1 MLATTFAATDIIQTA
16 KSKTIGPLKK
26 ILSNQLVSSGAS
38 KALWKVLN
46 LFGLAPSQEF
56 QRLDDAKE
64 SVQRLREGIPDL
76 DPHDLLLILYDNIGF
91 RKLGSKPGYEQYTA
105 LQIIRVATEKLIEW
119 GVYPKEDDV
128 IENCA
133 SRERINW
140 ENARDHVSFEDV
152 MSPTS
157 DDANRLSGLVLDQ
170 LKLLL
175 TMESEKRLPTTDECR
190 DALEDEDASQ
200 YLKHPV
206 QITEVAGGRRVV
218 DQAMGAFTTQSH
230 VGADD
235 IGKFDTNMEANNAV
249 GDRTMKKD
257 LNATSTQVAL
267 MEYAI
272 ELLKKATGL
281 EVQPGSFWER
291 IPTIM
296 SSYGVPL
303 CGDGLPTYGI
313 KSVLKKETETYLK
326 KVIAFFGGFHV
337 GLTAH
342 KKRGAIFAN
351 SHLNDVFSSWRTTN
365 GQLKWVTEPGD
376 PNQIESELP
385 MYVLGMYTGAMRAM
399 LIVKIAEAEAQD
411 DDVEEIKVSPGDV
424 VDFMINRSKEEP
436 LVFVMLIRLL
446 PSYAPSRL
454 MKYHR
459 DSQASS
465 PLTPPLKRSQFMLIL
480 MDIIPHSLMQQ
491 CVRIRHFSSQIVRL
505 DSTSILHLRERIGPI
520 HEIKNIHIILPLWI
534 SIVIG

>member
-1 MLATTFAATDIIQTA
+1 M
-16 KSKTIGPLKK
+16 
-26 ILSNQLVSSGAS
+26 
-38 KALWKVLN
+38 
-46 LFGLAPSQEF
+46 
-56 QRLDDAKE
+56 
-64 SVQRLREGIPDL
+64 
-76 DPHDLLLILYDNIGF
+76 
-91 RKLGSKPGYEQYTA
+91 
-105 LQIIRVATEKLIEW
+105 
-119 GVYPKEDDV
+119 
-128 IENCA
+128 
-133 SRERINW
+133 
-140 ENARDHVSFEDV
+140 
-152 MSPTS
+152 
-157 DDANRLSGLVLDQ
+157 
-170 LKLLL
+170 
-175 TMESEKRLPTTDECR
+175 
-190 DALEDEDASQ
+190 
-200 YLKHPV
+200 

-424 VDFMINRSKEEP
+424 VDFMINRLKEEP